1 MRAMPNIIAIGGVGV
16 VSLPISNGLTC
27 GEWISPAAHG
37 LGLDCGSGLEKQFGG
52 GGISR
57 LSTLVKGWIEFRNW
71 CTLVQLS
78 RFAYTTY
85 AKTLIELRTWAR
97 GGDDGDP
104 AAFLVK
110 MQTLD
115 DMVTDFVPPL
125 TETYRMVYE
134 AQYIY
139 RPINVTDPFPE
150 PNHTSMPT
158 TRRRRRCPKRRQ
170 GRRQQQ
176 GGILPIFVLLVPAL
190 AAAGKAAALVALG
203 GAAGYAAKRGLA
215 AATRRRRNFWNS
227 RCRS

>member
-1 MRAMPNIIAIGGVGV
+1 MPNIIAIGGVGV
-16 VSLPISNGLTC
+16 VSLRISNGLTC

-115 DMVTDFVPPL
+115 NMVTDFVPPL

-150 PNHTSMPT
+150 PTIPV
-158 TRRRRRCPKRRQ
+158 C
-170 GRRQQQ
+170 
-176 GGILPIFVLLVPAL
+176 LPPDDVD
-190 AAAGKAAALVALG
+190 AAPNDAKADDNNKAVSYPSL
-203 GAAGYAAKRGLA
+203 YS
-215 AATRRRRNFWNS
+215 WS
-227 RCRS
+227 RLSLRPVKPLP